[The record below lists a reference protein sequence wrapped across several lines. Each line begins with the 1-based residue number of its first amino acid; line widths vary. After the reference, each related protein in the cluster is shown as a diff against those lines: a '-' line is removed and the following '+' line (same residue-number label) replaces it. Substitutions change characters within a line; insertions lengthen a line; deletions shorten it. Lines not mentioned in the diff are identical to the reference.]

1 MKIAELEKEP
11 LIIEWF
17 ANIEAAKNTR
27 RNYLQGMCYFSD
39 FVKKTPNEILEEA
52 EGEIKNGLLMRKRK
66 IREYL
71 LTFREWLKGKE
82 YAPKTIHNHMVA
94 IKSFYR
100 SFDVDLPQ
108 LNNKKSFKVLATEE
122 NGMRL
127 EKDNIKQ
134 ILKHADIRNRAI
146 ILTMASSGLA
156 QSDVIGLKVKD
167 FKRGIDEKT
176 NITTLELR
184 RIKTQCNFITFLSP
198 EATKA
203 ILEYLEYR
211 NRVPKDTNQGILI
224 SYEKRRVRSDDNYLF
239 CKHDVPRSY
248 LQTLNE
254 NDRRVNAPGLMDMF
268 RKLAKK
274 TGLDTG
280 KGVWQIARAHNL
292 RKFFNS
298 ALLNNGAD
306 IFFTD
311 YLMGHKIDQVH
322 EAYFKADPK
331 KLKDRY
337 MRFLPYIA
345 LTDTETYILE
355 TEEYAQLRTENESLK
370 KLVCSIKSDLE
381 AQKKTDE
388 TLALEL
394 EKRMEE
400 FIEKRASE
408 ILEGKLK
415 TLSGKTVKV

>member
-17 ANIEAAKNTR
+17 ANIEAAENTR
-27 RNYLQGMCYFSD
+27 KNFLQGMRYFTD
-39 FVKKTPNEILEEA
+39 FVKKTPIELLDGA
-52 EGEIKNGLLMRKRK
+52 EDEIKNGILMRKRK

-71 LTFREWLKGKE
+71 LTFREWLKGQE

-134 ILKHADIRNRAI
+134 ILKHANIRNRAI

-156 QSDVIGLKVKD
+156 QSDVLDLRIKD

-203 ILEYLEYR
+203 VLEYLEYR
-211 NRVPKDTNQGILI
+211 NRVPKDTNQSILI
-224 SYEKRRVRSDDNYLF
+224 AHEKRRIRSDDNFLF
-239 CKHDVPRSY
+239 CKHDVPGRY

-254 NDRRVNAPGLMDMF
+254 KDRRLNAQGLMDMF
-268 RKLAKK
+268 RELAKK
-274 TGLDTG
+274 TGLDTD
-280 KGVWQIARAHNL
+280 KGVWQVARAHNL

-331 KLKDRY
+331 KLRDRY
-337 MRFLPYIA
+337 MRYLPYIA

-355 TEEYAQLRTENESLK
+355 TEEYAQLRTENETLK
-370 KLVCSIKSDLE
+370 KLVCGIKSDLE

-388 TLALEL
+388 ALNLEL
-394 EKRMEE
+394 EKHREE
-400 FIEKRASE
+400 LIEKLVAE
-408 ILEGKLK
+408 IIEEKLK
-415 TLSGKTVKV
+415 VLAGKG

>member
-1 MKIAELEKEP
+1 
-11 LIIEWF
+11 
-17 ANIEAAKNTR
+17 
-27 RNYLQGMCYFSD
+27 
-39 FVKKTPNEILEEA
+39 
-52 EGEIKNGLLMRKRK
+52 
-66 IREYL
+66 
-71 LTFREWLKGKE
+71 
-82 YAPKTIHNHMVA
+82 
-94 IKSFYR
+94 
-100 SFDVDLPQ
+100 
-108 LNNKKSFKVLATEE
+108 
-122 NGMRL
+122 MRL

-134 ILKHADIRNRAI
+134 ILKHANIRNRAI
-146 ILTMASSGLA
+146 ILTMTSSGLA
-156 QSDVIGLKVKD
+156 QSDVLNLRIKD

-211 NRVPKDTNQGILI
+211 NRVPKDKNQSLLI
-224 SYEKRRVRSDDNYLF
+224 AHEKRRIRSDDNYLF
-239 CKHDVPRSY
+239 CKHDVPGRY

-254 NDRRVNAPGLMDMF
+254 KDRRLNAQGLMDMF
-268 RKLAKK
+268 RELAKK
-274 TGLDTG
+274 TGLDTD
-280 KGVWQIARAHNL
+280 KWVWQMVRAHNL

-337 MRFLPYIA
+337 MRYLPYIA

-381 AQKKTDE
+381 SQKKTDE